1 MAVSRRGRG
10 FFEKS
15 VRPVVAFLSAAG
27 LTPNMLT
34 VMGLVFT
41 TMSLVFYSWARFD
54 RLNLIYAALMV
65 ALGGLLDGLDGPL
78 ARLTGKQSSVGAFI
92 DSFTDRVS
100 DILISAGF
108 LLTGFVDAYVAFA
121 MLSTSMLVSYARARG
136 EALNVSLKEVGWG
149 ERAVRVLAVLVGT
162 VAAYFVDYGLTAAAL
177 FVAAVTSVT
186 VVQRVRATLTVL
198 HGRERG

>member
-1 MAVSRRGRG
+1 MSVSRRSRKL
-10 FFEKS
+10 FEQI
-15 VRPVVAFLSAAG
+15 VRPLVSAFWSAG

-34 VMGLVFT
+34 VLGVVMTAF
-41 TMSLVFYSWARFD
+41 SLIFYGWAKFD
-54 RLNLIYAALMV
+54 RVYFLYACLFV
-65 ALGGLLDGLDGPL
+65 ALGGLFDGLDGPL
-78 ARLTGKQSSVGAFI
+78 ARLSGRQTSAGAFI
-92 DSFTDRVS
+92 DSFTDRIS
-100 DILISAGF
+100 DIFIAVGF
-108 LLTGFVDAYVAFA
+108 MLTGFVDAYVAFA

-149 ERAVRVLAVLVGT
+149 ERAVRILAVLVGT

-177 FVAAVTSVT
+177 FVAAVSSVT